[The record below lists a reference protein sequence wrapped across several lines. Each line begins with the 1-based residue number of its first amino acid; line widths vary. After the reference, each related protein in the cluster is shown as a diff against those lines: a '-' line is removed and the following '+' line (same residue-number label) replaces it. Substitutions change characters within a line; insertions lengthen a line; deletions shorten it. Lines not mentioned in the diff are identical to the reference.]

1 MTLAG
6 QRRREVTLA
15 GQRRREVTLAGQ
27 RRREVTLAGQRRH
40 EVTLAGQRRREITL
54 AGQRRCEV
62 TLAGQRRREVT
73 LAGQRRREVTCC
85 GPGDASCSHRHQWLV
100 QHPSNQYWP
109 VLRRGRHDASRPWLG
124 RHDENR
130 PWLVRY
136 DESRFWLGRHD
147 ESRFWL
153 GRPVMRLRIGGHFV
167 TGFGSGGYYRRIVL
181 MWRRRAGSN
190 TIGTSRSNI
199 TRAGSRE
206 STGVNSPVSYT
217 GRSQKQ
223 E

>member
-1 MTLAG
+1 MPAARTDTSGWSNTLAISTG
-6 QRRREVTLA
+6 QGGVSAGVVAILA
-15 GQRRREVTLAGQ
+15 G
-27 RRREVTLAGQRRH
+27 
-40 EVTLAGQRRREITL
+40 
-54 AGQRRCEV
+54 
-62 TLAGQRRREVT
+62 
-73 LAGQRRREVTCC
+73 
-85 GPGDASCSHRHQWLV
+85 
-100 QHPSNQYWP
+100 
-109 VLRRGRHDASRPWLG
+109 DASRPWLG

-181 MWRRRAGSN
+181 MWRRRTGSN

-206 STGVNSPVSYT
+206 STGLNSPVSYT